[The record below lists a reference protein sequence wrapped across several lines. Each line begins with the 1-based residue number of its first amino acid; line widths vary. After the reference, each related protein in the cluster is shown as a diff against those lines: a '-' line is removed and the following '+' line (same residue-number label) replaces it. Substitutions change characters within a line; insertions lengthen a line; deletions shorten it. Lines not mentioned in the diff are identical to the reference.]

1 MILNTVGENNQQA
14 DSKSA
19 FRNQN
24 KDDNEIILVSLLVNS
39 AQGTV
44 TFEQSNEVKLHL
56 RYIIFNLPKVSS

>member
-56 RYIIFNLPKVSS
+56 RYIKFNLSKVSS

>member
-1 MILNTVGENNQQA
+1 MNTVGENNQQA

-39 AQGTV
+39 AQSTV

-56 RYIIFNLPKVSS
+56 RYIKFNLSKVSS

>member
-1 MILNTVGENNQQA
+1 MNTVGENNQQA

-56 RYIIFNLPKVSS
+56 RYIKFNLSKVSS

>member
-1 MILNTVGENNQQA
+1 MIMNTVGENNQQA

-56 RYIIFNLPKVSS
+56 RYIKFNLSKVSS

>member
-1 MILNTVGENNQQA
+1 MNTVGENNQQA